1 MENNVYSPLSIEAL
15 ILKQP
20 ITIAIADSSDI
31 FIDTL
36 RKILG
41 KNPEIEIVHTSK
53 NGYNFLNY
61 CVHNLLPDVL
71 IISYELD
78 LIDGVQTTT
87 ILRKLFPNVKVLM
100 ISNFLTLQAL
110 SLSIKAGALG
120 FKPRSIF
127 TELEKS
133 SEKNK
138 IESRLIGTIYKV
150 NNGDYHISSLILKD
164 LPITPELLQTRTLY
178 ANDEKIFKQ
187 TMEQLNLTEKE
198 SIVILLYCTNLTKAQ
213 IADLIDISVKTLDN
227 HLTNIAKKI
236 KSHSTKEM
244 VLQLYRLGI
253 IKTASF
259 NKVNELI
266 IDKK

>member
-1 MENNVYSPLSIEAL
+1 MENNNNGPLSIED
-15 ILKQP
+15 IMLKQP
-20 ITIAIADSSDI
+20 ISIAIADNNEALVHVI
-31 FIDTL
+31 
-36 RKILG
+36 
-41 KNPEIEIVHTSK
+41 KNIVAKNKNIELVHTSK

-61 CVHNLLPDVL
+61 CIHNLLPDVL

-78 LIDGVQTTT
+78 IIDGIQTTT
-87 ILRKLFPNVKVLM
+87 ILKKLFPNVKVIM

-110 SLSIKAGALG
+110 TLSIKAGALG

-127 TELEKS
+127 IELDKSPEKS
-133 SEKNK
+133 K
-138 IESRLIGTIYKV
+138 IESRLINTIYKV
-150 NNGDYHISSLILKD
+150 NNGDYHISNLILKD
-164 LPITPELLQTRTLY
+164 LPITPELLQTRSLY
-178 ANDEKIFKQ
+178 ANDDKIFKQ

-198 SIVILLYCTNLTKAQ
+198 SIIILLYCTNLTKAQ
-213 IADLIDISVKTLDN
+213 IADLIDISVKTIDN

-266 IDKK
+266 IDNK